1 MILTNKRTTYTVNH
15 SNETARL
22 TGSISLNEDNVI
34 ESFNGSFT
42 GLLEEGSMESNLGGF
57 SYNED
62 SVTGTISKSI
72 YGVPFSEEENLVSLL
87 NDTIDRIKTEVE
99 TDILSE

>member
-15 SNETARL
+15 SNETAKL
-22 TGSISLNEDNVI
+22 TGNISLNEDNVI
-34 ESFNGSFT
+34 ENFNGSFT
-42 GLLEEGSMESNLGGF
+42 DLIEEGSMESNLGGF

-62 SVTGTISKSI
+62 ASMGTLSKSI

-99 TDILSE
+99 TEILSE

>member
-1 MILTNKRTTYTVNH
+1 MILTNKRTTHNVNH

-22 TGSISLNEDNVI
+22 TGNIFFNEDNVI
-34 ESFNGSFT
+34 ESFNGSFMDLT
-42 GLLEEGSMESNLGGF
+42 EDDDMESNLGGF
-57 SYNED
+57 SYSEEAEM
-62 SVTGTISKSI
+62 GTLNKSI

-87 NDTIDRIKTEVE
+87 NDTITKIKTEVE

>member
-1 MILTNKRTTYTVNH
+1 MILTNKRTTCTVNH

-34 ESFNGSFT
+34 ENFNGSFVA
-42 GLLEEGSMESNLGGF
+42 LIEEEGMESNLGGF
-57 SYNED
+57 SYNEEA
-62 SVTGTISKSI
+62 TMGTLNKSI
-72 YGVPFSEEENLVSLL
+72 YGVPFSEEGNLVSLL

>member
-1 MILTNKRTTYTVNH
+1 MNH
-15 SNETARL
+15 SNETAKL
-22 TGSISLNEDNVI
+22 TGNISLNEDNVI
-34 ESFNGSFT
+34 ENFNGSFM
-42 GLLEEGSMESNLGGF
+42 GLIEDDGMESNLGGF

-62 SVTGTISKSI
+62 ATMGTLSKSI

-87 NDTIDRIKTEVE
+87 NDTIDRIKTEAEVE

>member
-1 MILTNKRTTYTVNH
+1 MILTNKRTTYSVNN
-15 SNETARL
+15 SNETATL
-22 TGSISLNEDNVI
+22 TGHITLVEDNSVENLHGTFRSISI
-34 ESFNGSFT
+34 E
-42 GLLEEGSMESNLGGF
+42 EEPTNDLGGF

-87 NDTIDRIKTEVE
+87 NDTITNIKTEVE

>member
-15 SNETARL
+15 SNETAKL
-22 TGSISLNEDNVI
+22 TGNISLNEDNVI
-34 ESFNGSFT
+34 ENFNGSFT
-42 GLLEEGSMESNLGGF
+42 DLIEEGSMESSLGGF
-57 SYNED
+57 SYNEEE
-62 SVTGTISKSI
+62 VIGTINKSI

-87 NDTIDRIKTEVE
+87 NDTITKIKTEVE

>member
-15 SNETARL
+15 SNETAKL
-22 TGSISLNEDNVI
+22 VGNISLNENNVI
-34 ESFNGSFT
+34 ENFNGSFIN
-42 GLLEEGSMESNLGGF
+42 LLEEDGVNTNLGGF
-57 SYNED
+57 SYSEEMLGE
-62 SVTGTISKSI
+62 TLSKSI
-72 YGVPFSEEENLVSLL
+72 YGVPFSAEENLVSLL